1 MLYIGTY
8 WFIWLIGCVL
18 CVGGLI
24 YNQISRMKRMMSG
37 PGKTFDSFT
46 NGLAQM
52 GFMAFGGFV
61 FGILTILGIIAQFIK
76 P

>member
-1 MLYIGTY
+1 MLFIGTY

-18 CVGGLI
+18 CVGGLF
-24 YNQISRMKRMMSG
+24 YNQISRMKRMNQTG
-37 PGKTFDSFT
+37 QFDSFT
-46 NGLAQM
+46 EGLTQM